1 MQQELV
7 MGQEFKVGDIV
18 SVDYVHEYFDRDLLP
33 ISRPHHLV
41 VKTIYNIIQRGFTPA
56 VWNYAEYILS
66 LYYPEDLDELY
77 AHIPSNLCRKIDID
91 KRPAI
96 KTPMGRS
103 W

>member
-1 MQQELV
+1 

-18 SVDYVHEYFDRDLLP
+18 SVDYVHEYFDSNYLP
-33 ISRPHHLV
+33 IAKPSRLV
-41 VKTIYNIIQRGFTPA
+41 VGTIYNIIQREFTPS

-66 LYYPEDLDELY
+66 LYYPEDLDDLY
-77 AHIPSNLCRKIDID
+77 AHIPSNLCHRLDID
-91 KRPAI
+91 KRPAS